1 MQTIQ
6 DTEVTDRASQRGLRG
21 MNKIQNYIDG
31 RWIDPTGGKF
41 GRCSN
46 PANRDEVLAEVAES
60 QVVDVET
67 AIFATAKAFAEWSR
81 LPMPKRAN
89 WVAQLI
95 DRMRLKE
102 AEFTRTITAE
112 NGKTLRESRVEF
124 QAAIKEADYQ
134 LGQARRYA
142 GDLKASEMPGVT
154 CYLLRQPLGVVTL
167 ITPWNFPL
175 NVACRKMLPALL
187 AGNCCV
193 LKPSEMTPMS
203 AALLFSLLHECN
215 FPAGVANLVLGRGSV
230 IGNALTTNPAVKA
243 ISFTGS
249 TVVGLGIAETVGGR
263 DVGLQLEM
271 GGKNPLVVLADA
283 NLDAAVEAAVI
294 GGFSCS
300 GQWCTSTSRVIVEAP
315 VYDLFVERLAKAAKH
330 IVVGDGADENSR
342 MGPVCGRKQFE
353 TVRQF
358 IATGIREGARLCA
371 GGEDLAHG
379 ELAKGYFVLP
389 TVFADV
395 TPEMVI
401 AREEIFGPVISV
413 MKARDFD
420 DALSLANATCYGL
433 ASSVYTNDLAL
444 AQRFVVE
451 SEVGLTHV
459 NMPTAYKEPQ
469 LEFGGVRESGRGLPE
484 AGECGI
490 EFFTRHKAVYMKER
504 P

>member
-6 DTEVTDRASQRGLRG
+6 GTEVTNHTFQRKLQGVNR
-21 MNKIQNYIDG
+21 IQNFIG
-31 RWIDPTGGKF
+31 GSWIDPADSKF
-41 GRCSN
+41 GRCTN
-46 PANRDEVLAEVAES
+46 PANWDETLAEIAES
-60 QVVDVET
+60 QVVDVEKAMAT
-67 AIFATAKAFAEWSR
+67 AAKAFAEWSR
-81 LPMPKRAN
+81 MPMPKRAS

-102 AEFTRTITAE
+102 AEFIRTITAE
-112 NGKTLRESRVEF
+112 NGKTLRESRTEF

-134 LGQARRYA
+134 LGQAWRYA
-142 GDLKASEMPGVT
+142 GDLKVSEMPGVT

-193 LKPSEMTPMS
+193 LKPSELTPMS
-203 AALLFSLLHECN
+203 AALLFSLLHECD

-230 IGNALTTNPAVKA
+230 IGNALTTDPAVKA

-249 TVVGLGIAETVGGR
+249 TAVGRGIAESVGGR
-263 DVGLQLEM
+263 DVSLQLEM

-283 NLDAAVEAAVI
+283 NLNAAIEAAVI

-300 GQWCTSTSRVIVEAP
+300 GQWCTSTSRVIVEAA
-315 VYDLFVERLAKAAKH
+315 VYDTFVKQLTLAAKN
-330 IVVGDGADENSR
+330 IVVGDGSDENTR

-353 TVRQF
+353 LVQQF
-358 IATGIREGARLCA
+358 ITMGKREGARLCT
-371 GGEDLAHG
+371 GGDEINHG
-379 ELAKGYFVLP
+379 NLDKGYFVPP

-395 TPEMVI
+395 TPDMVI

-420 DALSLANATCYGL
+420 DALNIANATCYGL
-433 ASSVYTNDLAL
+433 ASSIYTNDLAI
-444 AQRFVVE
+444 AQRFITE

-469 LEFGGVRESGRGLPE
+469 LEFGGIRESGRGLPE

-490 EFFTRHKAVYMKER
+490 EFFTRHKAVYLKEH